1 MVSIAPL
8 TFSTFVTL
16 ILENYVS
23 EYKNEPNAAAAALS
37 GAALIFNPENLRF
50 SGPLFLDDSIMIF
63 KSFNIASNNSVFVD
77 AKIEKLSFYYLCL
90 EKHQF
95 DHGLCGRYL
104 SLMMHPSNMPAA
116 FMRLEIFHELISLL
130 NGLFSN
136 IQYIL
141 VTLETSHLPISLL
154 NLLS

>member
-90 EKHQF
+90 EKH
-95 DHGLCGRYL
+95 
-104 SLMMHPSNMPAA
+104 
-116 FMRLEIFHELISLL
+116 
-130 NGLFSN
+130 
-136 IQYIL
+136 
-141 VTLETSHLPISLL
+141 
-154 NLLS
+154 